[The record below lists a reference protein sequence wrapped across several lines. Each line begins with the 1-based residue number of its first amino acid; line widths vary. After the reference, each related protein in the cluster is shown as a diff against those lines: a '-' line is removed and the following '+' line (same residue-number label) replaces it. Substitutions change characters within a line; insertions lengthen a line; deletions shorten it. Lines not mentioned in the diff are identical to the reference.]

1 MSSIFSSA
9 KSLISKITGTIIT
22 FFYLVYKD
30 LRVFT
35 RRKASVLL
43 VFVSP
48 LMIMILLGT
57 TYSVGTDL
65 MANSNI
71 RGISLA
77 VCDYDDNDISSIMI
91 QELKEST
98 FFDMDYFDN
107 TFYTEAKCK
116 EKIEREMYLG
126 KYRVA
131 IVFQSNFTENMLN
144 GQTQELLFYVDNSH
158 TEVRNTVH
166 IFMLAY
172 AHEMSRNVGAR
183 FIQRAWNKL
192 DLIND
197 GLSSMVDQLDTIQSS
212 ATSIKDNLSS
222 SQAQLGGFDTAT
234 VRQNIND
241 LGNQISKVEQVKGE
255 ISTAVVET
263 KSDIDT
269 ASDRIEDIR
278 NVTTSTKSKVTS
290 TKQRIDSVL
299 NPLIT
304 LHSTLIILNQTVVC
318 PSEACDQ
325 MQTVLNSTQSTIDE
339 LQSTRDDLEALE
351 NSLDGVNMNLDQQQ
365 VILANTKVKVEQAEQ
380 GIQDVGPEIESVK
393 VKVSTLKSTID
404 QVETIKQQ
412 SDQFFNQANTNI
424 DQVISDLDSVSPEI
438 NLAKTALGQFTEYD
452 PSTVV
457 QPLYLN
463 GIDIY
468 KDRRYI
474 DFMMPGIIG
483 LVVMFSCLLLA
494 SISLVQEKKSGVFTR
509 TLLTPTPLLLTISAR
524 TVSNLILS
532 GIQILILLAVG
543 MFMYN
548 VQVRGDLL
556 NVFIA
561 SEAVSLSFLTVGLII
576 GSFSQSENTAILA
589 SIALG
594 LPMLFLCGLLFPSEL
609 MPSLMRLL
617 SSFLPLTNG
626 IDAMRNIIVYG
637 MSIDQVVAPIGLLI
651 GQSAVAFWISVKIL
665 KKI

>member
-144 GQTQELLFYVDNSH
+144 GQSQELLFYVDNSH

-263 KSDIDT
+263 KSD
-269 ASDRIEDIR
+269 
-278 NVTTSTKSKVTS
+278 KVTS

-594 LPMLFLCGLLFPSEL
+594 LPMLFLCGLLFPTEL

-617 SSFLPLTNG
+617 SSFLPLTYG